1 MFFLCGGI
9 LAITQ
14 YGQFDLMLV
23 QSLYRVKV
31 KPGQEKAMGVS
42 EDQRP
47 SDDGDDDDN
56 ESKFNKNFKK

>member
-31 KPGQEKAMGVS
+31 KTGREERMGGS
-42 EDQRP
+42 ENQRP
-47 SDDGDDDDN
+47 SDGGDDDDN
-56 ESKFNKNFKK
+56 AS